1 MAFTVLVAAVGV
13 VVVSASLVVTAVRV
27 VVVSALLVA
36 AVVRFVVVVPS
47 AFVVFVSGETGTSEV
62 FSLSSEGHGAEE
74 SEEGEEKESSEVHG

>member
-13 VVVSASLVVTAVRV
+13 VVMLAALLVAAVRFV

-47 AFVVFVSGETGTSEV
+47 AFVVFVSGEAGTSEV
-62 FSLSSEGHGAEE
+62 L
-74 SEEGEEKESSEVHG
+74 